1 MGTEVLQKML
11 LKIVF
16 VNFFMCIGTLYVIV
30 THVEEMW

>member
-16 VNFFMCIGTLYVIV
+16 VNFFMCTLYVIV